1 MSYWINIK
9 VENSIVS
16 MLASS
21 WLICYWLLDVC
32 GTKCFSFLHFRILLP
47 IFFSLKLS
55 QKFRISVWNLIFDEH
70 GMDSIRL
77 SRLTMYRR
85 SCVRELNKMNWIRTI
100 GETVNIKKNNSCI
113 KIDGDKSIGLFHGFQ
128 KHEKKIARL
137 EKIMYTAINTDFLF
151 YANYRRETDCISFN
165 LRINA
170 LPTPVIKALMAD
182 L

>member
-32 GTKCFSFLHFRILLP
+32 GTKCSSFLHFRILLP
-47 IFFSLKLS
+47 IFSSLKLS
-55 QKFRISVWNLIFDEH
+55 RKFRISVWNLIFDEH

-77 SRLTMYRR
+77 SRLIMYRR
-85 SCVRELNKMNWIRTI
+85 SCVHELNEMNWIRTI

-113 KIDGDKSIGLFHGFQ
+113 KIDGDKSIGLFERSMDFKNTRKRLLGLRKLCTRNKYGLFILCKLQ
-128 KHEKKIARL
+128 ARNWL
-137 EKIMYTAINTDFLF
+137 HFLQPP
-151 YANYRRETDCISFN
+151 YKRASDACY
-165 LRINA
+165 
-170 LPTPVIKALMAD
+170 
-182 L
+182 

>member
-32 GTKCFSFLHFRILLP
+32 GTKCSSFLHFRISLP
-47 IFFSLKLS
+47 IFSSLKLS
-55 QKFRISVWNLIFDEH
+55 RKFRISVWNLIFDEH

-77 SRLTMYRR
+77 SRLIMYRR
-85 SCVRELNKMNWIRTI
+85 SCVHELNEMNWIRTI

-113 KIDGDKSIGLFHGFQ
+113 KIDGDKSIGFSNVPWISKTREKDCSAWENYVHGNKYGLFILCKLQ
-128 KHEKKIARL
+128 ARNWL
-137 EKIMYTAINTDFLF
+137 HFLQPP
-151 YANYRRETDCISFN
+151 YKRASDACY
-165 LRINA
+165 
-170 LPTPVIKALMAD
+170 
-182 L
+182 